1 MRKNKPRNRARG
13 RADTYALAAV
23 RLGRCPEAILAEQRA
38 IDLLQE
44 HPDEE
49 LENMFRARLATFSST
64 SCAPRLTP

>member
-1 MRKNKPRNRARG
+1 
-13 RADTYALAAV
+13 V